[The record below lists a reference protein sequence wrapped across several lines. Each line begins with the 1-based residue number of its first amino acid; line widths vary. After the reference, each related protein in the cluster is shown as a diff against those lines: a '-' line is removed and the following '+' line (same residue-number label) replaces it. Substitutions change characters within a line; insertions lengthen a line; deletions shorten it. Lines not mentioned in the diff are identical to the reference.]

1 MRLIFEQNDDIVRQQ
16 FLDLV
21 NPILDSIRRDRGLT
35 DFRVVLSSDP
45 EEIDRNEMSGKIYIK
60 PTRALEY
67 IFVEFLVTP
76 TGASFEDI

>member
-1 MRLIFEQNDDIVRQQ
+1 M
-16 FLDLV
+16 

-76 TGASFEDI
+76 TGASFEDV